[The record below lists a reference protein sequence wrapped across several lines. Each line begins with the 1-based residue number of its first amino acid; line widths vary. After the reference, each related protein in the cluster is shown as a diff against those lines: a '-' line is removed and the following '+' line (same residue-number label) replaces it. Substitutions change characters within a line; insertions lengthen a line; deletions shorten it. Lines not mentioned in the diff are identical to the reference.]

1 MSSPSITTVVTLLET
16 LPENIQARV
25 VEHLR
30 EFLMDLQDEA
40 EWDDQ
45 FEGTQAGLLRA
56 AQTAKNEIAEGLA
69 RPLDYD
75 QL

>member
-30 EFLMDLQDEA
+30 EFLLDLQDEA

-45 FEGTQAGLLRA
+45 FEATQAGLLRGV
-56 AQTAKNEIAEGLA
+56 QTAKKEIAEGLA